1 MSELLKPNLTVKEAA
16 SYLNCGLSVMYRLCS
31 DPDFYPAFT
40 VPNTNKLL
48 VNRHDFDTW
57 IAEQQK
63 EHAEGNRNRR
73 NKHMRG

>member
-16 SYLNCGLSVMYRLCS
+16 SYLNCGLSVMYDLCS
-31 DPDFYPAFT
+31 DPEFYPAFRIRS
-40 VPNTNKLL
+40 KLL
-48 VNRHDFDTW
+48 INRQDLDTW
-57 IAEQQK
+57 RAEQQK